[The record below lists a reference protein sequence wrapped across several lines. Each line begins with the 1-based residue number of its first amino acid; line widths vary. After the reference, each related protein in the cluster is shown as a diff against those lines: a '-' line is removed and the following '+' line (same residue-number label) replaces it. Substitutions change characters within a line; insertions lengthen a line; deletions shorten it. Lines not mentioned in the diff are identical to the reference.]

1 MSGEASPGRVRLAWA
16 LLCMQLLIPALIVA
30 MAISKRQPEV
40 SQTDPTQS
48 VLRIDDYFH
57 FWSAGKAMLNG
68 GDIFSTAHGQNYI
81 YPPLM
86 AWLFQVF
93 GAFEQRPSVYVW
105 LGIDAVLLGAGV
117 VILAKELARR
127 LEIPGGWHTVLIA
140 CVISFACL
148 IDKVMGQFKLQ
159 QTDGIMLLA
168 MALALRWL
176 DKRPILAGI
185 VLGFAGNIKYL
196 SLIPL
201 PWFAVRKRWA
211 ALASTVLSFAG
222 FLFVPAIT
230 RGWDRNVQDLKVA
243 FAGLVEAFGVNVDH
257 LTRATSHPITWER
270 SVSVTST
277 FFRLAERFALGS
289 PVAVVLTGA
298 VAAGCVGLAWY
309 LYSRRGVRFWSVP
322 AANQGVVGI
331 EWVALI
337 VASLAFGPQTTT
349 RHLIQLVAL
358 FVLASLFIV
367 NQSRDP
373 AVSNRWPIVLA
384 GAMVTLALVLPP
396 GGAQYETALT
406 AWRAVGGSS
415 WCALIFLFLTLDH
428 GLKLMQSRSLGL
440 PLV

>member
-1 MSGEASPGRVRLAWA
+1 MIGEPSPGRVRLAWA
-16 LLCMQLLIPALIVA
+16 LLCLQLLIPALIVA
-30 MAISKRQPEV
+30 RAISKRQPEV
-40 SQTDPTQS
+40 SLTDPTVN

-68 GDIFSTAHGQNYI
+68 GDIFSTEHGQNYI

-86 AWLFQVF
+86 AWIFQVF
-93 GAFEQRPSVYVW
+93 GAFEQRPSVYFW
-105 LGIDAVLLGAGV
+105 LGIDAIILGAGV
-117 VILAKELARR
+117 VILARELARR
-127 LEIPGGWHTVLIA
+127 LEIPGGWNTVLIA
-140 CVISFACL
+140 CMISFACL
-148 IDKVMGQFKLQ
+148 LDKVMGQFKLQ

-168 MALALRWL
+168 MALALKWL

-185 VLGFAGNIKYL
+185 ILGFAGNIKYL

-201 PWFAVRKRWA
+201 PWFAVRKRWS
-211 ALASTVLSFAG
+211 ALASTVLGFVG
-222 FLFVPAIT
+222 FLFLPAIT
-230 RGWDRNVQDLKVA
+230 RGWDRNLQDLNVA

-257 LTRATSHPITWER
+257 LTRASSHPITWER

-277 FFRLAERFALGS
+277 FFRLAERFSLGS
-289 PVAVVLTGA
+289 PVAAMLTGL
-298 VAAGCVGLAWY
+298 VAAACVALAWY
-309 LYSRRGVRFWSVP
+309 LYCRRGFSFWSVP
-322 AANQGVVGI
+322 ASNQGVIGM

-349 RHLIQLVAL
+349 RHLIQLAAI
-358 FVLASLFIV
+358 FVLAALFLL
-367 NQSRDP
+367 NQSREP
-373 AVSNRWPIVLA
+373 AASGRWPLVLA

-428 GLKLMQSRSLGL
+428 GLKLMQTRSMRLSSR
-440 PLV
+440 